1 MSVPPI
7 PTSPPSSH
15 GSGSLEL
22 DVLPSLRLLALLVA
36 WGGAACFAILDGAY
50 AGWALRLALL
60 AACVAG
66 LLAGGRAILPRSGV
80 ARLRL
85 SATGWQL
92 QVRARWHAAELERAV
107 EVLRSGW
114 WLQWRCPADG
124 RCFWAWIDAAR
135 TPRAGYRALCR
146 ALQQPASRAARDA
159 VAARTHGADR
169 PPQPRRR
176 SRRAG

>member
-1 MSVPPI
+1 MSAPPI
-7 PTSPPSSH
+7 PISPPSSH

-50 AGWALRLALL
+50 AGWALRQALL

-66 LLAGGRAILPRSGV
+66 LLAGGRAILPRDGV
-80 ARLRL
+80 ARLRF
-85 SATGWQL
+85 STTDWQL
-92 QVRARWHAAELERAV
+92 QVHGCWHAAELEHAI

-124 RCFWAWIDAAR
+124 RRFWAWIDAAR

-146 ALQQPASRAARDA
+146 ALQ
-159 VAARTHGADR
+159 
-169 PPQPRRR
+169 PRRR